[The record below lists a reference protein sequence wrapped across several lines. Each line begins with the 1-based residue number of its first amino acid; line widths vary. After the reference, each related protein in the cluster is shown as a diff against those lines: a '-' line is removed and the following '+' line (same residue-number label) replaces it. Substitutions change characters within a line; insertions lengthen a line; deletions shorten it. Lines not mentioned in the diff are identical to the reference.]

1 MNSQNGA
8 TIRTWRACSAD
19 SHATFAQDSF
29 SFPSRRHQSNRRE
42 PVRLG
47 IGRRERVDACRER
60 LRGPRS
66 ARTVIFLS
74 RIIKPRRFYPAGYC
88 LSCKY
93 YQNTSRRVA
102 RVQPPSPLR
111 VHRMCAARG
120 GRASDIRVAKLS
132 GFHLAARPDWTDRH
146 CQRVTLAAS
155 SSSALRTRHAH
166 SRGLTGIIRR
176 YYLREGSHARIA
188 AALPGRVSC
197 FNPRSCL
204 PAFRSPFCRVPS
216 FYGEAPS
223 RLGQNWEIT

>member
-1 MNSQNGA
+1 MLRFVHGERARPILTRLLRKIHFHSRHGVINRIGA
-8 TIRTWRACSAD
+8 NRFDSASSDANVSMRAESVCA
-19 SHATFAQDSF
+19 
-29 SFPSRRHQSNRRE
+29 
-42 PVRLG
+42 
-47 IGRRERVDACRER
+47 AC
-60 LRGPRS
+60 PRS

-102 RVQPPSPLR
+102 RVQPPPPLR
-111 VHRMCAARG
+111 MHRMCAARG

-204 PAFRSPFCRVPS
+204 PAFRSPFCHVPPS